1 MTTDNMTSRLL
12 WPIWY
17 SPEFLHLKFSIYY
30 DQILDNMAN
39 IFSISLITVH

>member
-17 SPEFLHLKFSIYY
+17 GDKKS
-30 DQILDNMAN
+30 
-39 IFSISLITVH
+39 